1 MARHTLLKTQRNAVL
16 GVLRQEGLEPSDF
29 KWDEDL
35 STQVKGRIA
44 SVLIHRPSTYSY
56 KFDFVREEFRYWH
69 QGIYSPGKESLRGF
83 SRRFSEWKG
92 HIQVIRTEW
101 LPNLIREIEAPDLWA
116 AVSQEKQLVEA
127 ASSPKVENTAFT
139 KEELG
144 YISTQLR
151 EIKEFLFRTQPLSPQ
166 QKIFVEVRIT

>member
-1 MARHTLLKTQRNAVL
+1 MAKETLLKTQRNDVL
-16 GVLRQEGLEPSDF
+16 SVLRQEGLEPSDF
-29 KWDEDL
+29 EWREEE
-35 STQVKGRIA
+35 SSEVTGRIV
-44 SVLIHRPSTYSY
+44 SVLIHRPSKYSY
-56 KFDFVREEFRYWH
+56 KFDFVYKAMMHWH
-69 QGIYSPGKESLRGF
+69 QARYSPGEESHRGF
-83 SRRFSEWKG
+83 SFNFSEWKE
-92 HIQVIRTEW
+92 HLEVIRTKW
-101 LPNLIREIEAPDLWA
+101 LPNLKREIEAPDLWA

-127 ASSPKVENTAFT
+127 ASSPKVGNTAFT